1 MISKSLS
8 QYREPPKP
16 WRSCSEP
23 DQTYSRL
30 HAEDEGNTVLLETFD
45 LPQSRGLS
53 SCFTLEGKARS
64 DTLGTRLIFNQPFL
78 SKSIKFQKLR
88 RSDT

>member
-1 MISKSLS
+1 MIWKSLS

-16 WRSCSEP
+16 GRSCSEP

-30 HAEDEGNTVLLETFD
+30 HAVDEGNTVLLETFD

-53 SCFTLEGKARS
+53 SCFTLKEKARS

-88 RSDT
+88 RTDI

>member
-1 MISKSLS
+1 M
-8 QYREPPKP
+8 
-16 WRSCSEP
+16 
-23 DQTYSRL
+23 
-30 HAEDEGNTVLLETFD
+30 DEGNTVLLETFD

-64 DTLGTRLIFNQPFL
+64 DTLGLIFNQPFL

-88 RSDT
+88 RTDI